1 MEYGDE
7 KLHLNQFL
15 GQDWI
20 ESMAMQQEPIGLEV
34 PIPYIFGLFWGLCKG
49 ISPQNMALYGRVPPI
64 WDPGIPIELRLS
76 WIVSL
81 FARYSCQ
88 GLSLHIFCFLICHS
102 VWIQRRR
109 APGRLQTKKTGLS
122 SAKSRGFPRSCQTP
136 PQKLQYLVGGLEHFL
151 MFPYIG
157 NNHPNWLIFFRR
169 VETTNQIWLSGGR
182 NHISIYIL
190 YI

>member
-1 MEYGDE
+1 
-7 KLHLNQFL
+7 
-15 GQDWI
+15 
-20 ESMAMQQEPIGLEV
+20 
-34 PIPYIFGLFWGLCKG
+34 
-49 ISPQNMALYGRVPPI
+49 MALYGRVPPI

-122 SAKSRGFPRSCQTP
+122 PAKSRGFPRSCQTP
-136 PQKLQYLVGGLEHFL
+136 PQKLQYLVGGLEHFF

-182 NHISIYIL
+182 NHISIYIYNI
-190 YI
+190 YIGIFKLWGYVFFEGIAHSHHLNRFDLDPPHESLFLSGHCDICCASLVFFG